1 MNRFIKNSVRAAV
14 VAFAGL
20 SMSLASC
27 GDDNNVMSSPDD
39 NVADVQG
46 VDKKLSKSG
55 LVARGFSTLPTDAE
69 QGGVNDVFTEDDILW
84 FDVNTREIRFRE
96 MDVPVRERCK
106 LLTGIVFRLGD
117 KTLFDGSTVVSLI
130 CSQFFDDLVLCCGN
144 INNSG
149 DVDMDSYY
157 LLDCYPSQ
165 FVNDER
171 VVANREKR
179 SKEWQEFVEYL
190 DAKGKL
196 RK

>member
-1 MNRFIKNSVRAAV
+1 
-14 VAFAGL
+14 
-20 SMSLASC
+20 MSLASC

-55 LVARGFSTLPTDAE
+55 LVARGFSTLPTDE
-69 QGGVNDVFTEDDILW
+69 EEGGVNEVFTDDDILW
-84 FDVNTREIRFRE
+84 FDVNTREIRFRD
-96 MDVPVRERCK
+96 MDVSVKERCK
-106 LLTGIVFRLGD
+106 MLTGIEFRLGD

-130 CSQFFDDLVLCCGN
+130 CSQIFDDLVLCCGN

-157 LLDCYPSQ
+157 LLDCYPPQ

-179 SKEWQEFVEYL
+179 AKEWQVFVEYL